1 MEFSKSDAPAPAS
14 APVLESKLPL
24 SPPQPEQKLDA
35 NGLAVTEPT
44 AKPVESIS
52 SEPSVT
58 TTTAAPV
65 EPASSTTAPIL
76 NGSGS
81 SSEHIG
87 TNGVSL
93 AAEPSPDK
101 PISTEPNHAAPPAQ
115 QPEEKH
121 AAPSPIETAPSAPT
135 QQHSEIA
142 AEIASPKPV
151 AEESTSGGAPREV
164 LEEEVSRQT
173 SEKPREELR
182 QEPKEQP
189 KEDLPKVDSKTEPQ
203 DTKMAE
209 PAPIEKA
216 SAEPTPAEPTPTL
229 ISPTDTPNEEPS
241 KAKEA
246 EDVKMEDSPRDSA
259 PTTQGLEQ
267 PPSLERQDSVALPT
281 SEVDLQPAS
290 MSQLNIETQPG
301 TSPIVESV
309 EISMSDA
316 PAAKIARERE
326 DDSANEE
333 PAAKRARTEPE
344 EDKPMAEPS
353 NQDASVADTAAAVDE
368 SAAERVPSLD
378 TLPNWNDPEANSRP
392 FSTYQRREIRK
403 TITRLK
409 KTKGG
414 QNFRDAVIKL
424 WPHLREAYLAKIE
437 KPMDLSELDR
447 NVRDGEGAYATFG
460 EFKNAASLIY
470 MNALNFNG
478 ATHDVTFAAF
488 NILKALWEELLAAP
502 AEEPPKPKSVPK
514 VKPSREPRA
523 VAIAEAPASR
533 RTSTGPRG
541 SPSTDADAKSVTG
554 DRRGSTATEGD
565 RPKRTVR
572 APKPKDIDYT
582 TKPSRK
588 KLKPELQFAAEVL
601 TEVMSPK
608 YEQLNT
614 WFLEPVDA
622 EGLNIPDYYSIIK
635 KPMDLGKV
643 SAMLSAGD
651 FANLK
656 DFDKHVRL
664 VFENCYSFNGPPNQG
679 NPVSQK
685 AAELERLYTS
695 QMKTKDA
702 WLAKFAKAN
711 APASADGSDEDD
723 EDEDAEDDIPH
734 VDNSK
739 EIQELQ
745 AKLDEETKKL
755 HAMFVPGAN
764 QSMIDI
770 QKGIV
775 DMVQH
780 ALIKAVASAGEVQP
794 KNDKSAKKARGAKG
808 KGAGG
813 RKSTGAGPGKKAG
826 GGKKGAAKKTLT
838 AADKDHIA
846 NAINDLESTHLDRA
860 IDIIKKD
867 TGQNENND
875 GELEL
880 DIDQLSN
887 DALLKLWELCKKV
900 LPGFAKDSSGPAP
913 APEPVRA
920 PKSKTT
926 AGKPKKNKPMSA
938 QEQEARIAQLTALRQ
953 MYKDGGEGSD
963 PAAPGFLGSA
973 QSPPLADSS
982 DDSDSEE
989 E

>member
-1 MEFSKSDAPAPAS
+1 MQCHAHSLAAAEPSTKPA
-14 APVLESKLPL
+14 
-24 SPPQPEQKLDA
+24 
-35 NGLAVTEPT
+35 EPT
-44 AKPVESIS
+44 SF
-52 SEPSVT
+52 EPSAT

-65 EPASSTTAPIL
+65 EPTSTAPAPV

-81 SSEHIG
+81 SSGHNG
-87 TNGVSL
+87 TNGVSH
-93 AAEPSPDK
+93 AVETSTEK
-101 PISTEPNHAAPPAQ
+101 PASTEPNPAASPAQ
-115 QPEEKH
+115 QPEEKP
-121 AAPSPIETAPSAPT
+121 AAPSSIETVPSAPV
-135 QQHSEIA
+135 QERSEKS
-142 AEIASPKPV
+142 AEVATPKAG
-151 AEESTSGGAPREV
+151 AEESGPDAAN
-164 LEEEVSRQT
+164 EVSTEAVKEEAKEDTKEEPETAQEEPKFD
-173 SEKPREELR
+173 SKAEPEDIKMEESAPAEKPS
-182 QEPKEQP
+182 
-189 KEDLPKVDSKTEPQ
+189 V
-203 DTKMAE
+203 
-209 PAPIEKA
+209 
-216 SAEPTPAEPTPTL
+216 EPTPT
-229 ISPTDTPNEEPS
+229 PTLPNETP
-241 KAKEA
+241 ADAPTGTKEL
-246 EDVKMEDSPRDSA
+246 EDVKMEDAPQDSA
-259 PTTQGLEQ
+259 TSAKTPEQ
-267 PPSLERQDSVALPT
+267 PPSLQTQDSAALPT
-281 SEVDLQPAS
+281 SEADLQPAS

-301 TSPIVESV
+301 TSPIESV
-309 EISMSDA
+309 EVSMSDA
-316 PAAKIARERE
+316 PAAKVARERE

-344 EDKPMAEPS
+344 EDKPMAELS
-353 NQDASVADTAAAVDE
+353 NQDAPVAEPAAAVDE
-368 SAAERVPSLD
+368 SEAAEHVPSLD
-378 TLPNWNDPEANSRP
+378 TLPNWNDPEANGRA
-392 FSTYQRREIRK
+392 FSTFQRREIRK
-403 TITRLK
+403 TIGRLK

-414 QNFRDAVIKL
+414 ANFRDAVIKL
-424 WPHLREAYLAKIE
+424 WPQLREAYLAKIE
-437 KPMDLSELDR
+437 KPMDLSEVDR
-447 NVRDGEGAYATFG
+447 TVRDGEGAYATFG
-460 EFKNAASLIY
+460 EFKNSASLIY
-470 MNALNFNG
+470 LNALTFNG
-478 ATHDVTFAAF
+478 PTHDVTFAAF
-488 NILKALWEELLAAP
+488 NIVKTLWEELLAVP
-502 AEEPPKPKSVPK
+502 AEEPPKPKTIPK
-514 VKPSREPRA
+514 AKPSREPRA
-523 VAIAEAPASR
+523 VAIAEAPVSR

-541 SPSTDADAKSVTG
+541 SPSTDADVKSVAG

-588 KLKPELQFAAEVL
+588 KLKPELQFAMEVL
-601 TEVMSPK
+601 GEVMHPK
-608 YEQLNT
+608 YEQLNM
-614 WFLEPVDA
+614 WFLEAVDA

-643 SAMLSAGD
+643 SVMLSAGE
-651 FANLK
+651 FTNLK

-679 NPVSQK
+679 NPVSQR
-685 AAELERLYTS
+685 AVELEGIYTS

-711 APASADGSDEDD
+711 APTSADVSED
-723 EDEDAEDDIPH
+723 EDEDEDGDEGASAE
-734 VDNSK
+734 DNSK
-739 EIQELQ
+739 EIMELQ

-775 DMVQH
+775 DMVQQ

-794 KNDKSAKKARGAKG
+794 KNDKGAKKARGPKG

-813 RKSTGAGPGKKAG
+813 RKSTGAAQGKKAG

-846 NAINDLESTHLDRA
+846 NAINDLEYPHLDRA

-913 APEPVRA
+913 AAPEPVRA

-953 MYKDGGEGSD
+953 MYKEGGEGSD
-963 PAAPGFLGSA
+963 PAAPGMSGSV
-973 QSPPLADSS
+973 QSPPLAYSS

>member
-1 MEFSKSDAPAPAS
+1 MELSKSDAPAPAS
-14 APVLESKLPL
+14 APVPETKLPL
-24 SPPQPEQKLDA
+24 SPPQPEQKLDT
-35 NGLAVTEPT
+35 NGLAATEPT
-44 AKPVESIS
+44 AKPVEPMS

-58 TTTAAPV
+58 STTAAPV
-65 EPASSTTAPIL
+65 EPALSTPAPIV

-81 SSEHIG
+81 SSEHNG

-101 PISTEPNHAAPPAQ
+101 PASTELSPAAPPAQ
-115 QPEEKH
+115 QPEEK
-121 AAPSPIETAPSAPT
+121 APAPSAIDTTPSAPT
-135 QQHSEIA
+135 QQHSENP
-142 AEIASPKPV
+142 AETTPPQPI
-151 AEESTSGGAPREV
+151 AEESASEEAPREV
-164 LEEEVSRQT
+164 LTEEGNRET
-173 SEKPREELR
+173 LEKPRAESKEEA
-182 QEPKEQP
+182 
-189 KEDLPKVDSKTEPQ
+189 KEDVPKLGSKTEPE
-203 DTKMAE
+203 DTKMEE
-209 PAPIEKA
+209 PVPVEKP
-216 SAEPTPAEPTPTL
+216 SAEPTPVEPTPT
-229 ISPTDTPNEEPS
+229 PTIPTETPADEPA
-241 KAKEA
+241 KTKEA
-246 EDVKMEDSPRDSA
+246 EDVKMEDAPRD
-259 PTTQGLEQ
+259 PTTSAKGPEQ
-267 PPSLERQDSVALPT
+267 PPSLERQDSIALPT

-309 EISMSDA
+309 EVSMGNA

-344 EDKPMAEPS
+344 EDKPMAELP
-353 NQDASVADTAAAVDE
+353 NQDAPVADATAAVDD

-378 TLPNWNDPEANSRP
+378 TLPNWNDSEANGRS
-392 FSTYQRREIRK
+392 FSTYQRREVRK
-403 TITRLK
+403 TIGRLK

-414 QNFRDAVIKL
+414 ANFRDAVIKL
-424 WPHLREAYLAKIE
+424 WPQLREAYLAKIE

-447 NVRDGEGAYATFG
+447 NVRDGDGAYATFG

-488 NILKALWEELLAAP
+488 NIVKALWEELLAAP
-502 AEEPPKPKSVPK
+502 AEEPPKPKTVPK
-514 VKPSREPRA
+514 AKPSREPRA

-541 SPSTDADAKSVTG
+541 SPSTDADAKSVAG

-588 KLKPELQFAAEVL
+588 KLKPELQFATEVL
-601 TEVMSPK
+601 TEVMNPK
-608 YEQLNT
+608 YEQLNM

-643 SAMLSAGD
+643 STMLSAGD
-651 FANLK
+651 FTNLK

-679 NPVSQK
+679 NPVSQR
-685 AAELERLYTS
+685 AAELEGIYTS

-702 WLAKFAKAN
+702 WLTKFAKAN
-711 APASADGSDEDD
+711 APTSADVSDEED

-734 VDNSK
+734 GDNSK

-780 ALIKAVASAGEVQP
+780 ALIKAVASAGEAQP

-808 KGAGG
+808 KVAGG
-813 RKSTGAGPGKKAG
+813 RKSTGAGPGKKTG

-963 PAAPGFLGSA
+963 PAAPGFPGSA

>member
-1 MEFSKSDAPAPAS
+1 MRLSVFCPAHFAYTCHAHS
-14 APVLESKLPL
+14 LTAM
-24 SPPQPEQKLDA
+24 
-35 NGLAVTEPT
+35 EPT
-44 AKPVESIS
+44 AKPVEPIS
-52 SEPSVT
+52 SEPSAIA
-58 TTTAAPV
+58 TTAAPV
-65 EPASSTTAPIL
+65 EPASSLPAPIL
-76 NGSGS
+76 NGSGA
-81 SSEHIG
+81 SSEHNG

-101 PISTEPNHAAPPAQ
+101 RASAEASPAAPLAQ
-115 QPEEKH
+115 QPEEKPT
-121 AAPSPIETAPSAPT
+121 APSPMETAPSAHT
-135 QQHSEIA
+135 QQHSEKSV
-142 AEIASPKPV
+142 ETTPPKPIT
-151 AEESTSGGAPREV
+151 AESASEEAPREEV
-164 LEEEVSRQT
+164 LTEEVT
-173 SEKPREELR
+173 KGTPEKLMEEPKG
-182 QEPKEQP
+182 EPKEEP
-189 KEDLPKVDSKTEPQ
+189 KEELPKLGSNPEPE
-203 DTKMAE
+203 DTKME
-209 PAPIEKA
+209 EHVPVEKP
-216 SAEPTPAEPTPTL
+216 SAEPTPVAPTPTTIL
-229 ISPTDTPNEEPS
+229 PTETPADEP
-241 KAKEA
+241 AKTKELD
-246 EDVKMEDSPRDSA
+246 DVKMEDAPRDA
-259 PTTQGLEQ
+259 ATTTKSPGQ

-281 SEVDLQPAS
+281 SEIDLQPAS

-309 EISMSDA
+309 ELSMSDA
-316 PAAKIARERE
+316 PATKIARERE
-326 DDSANEE
+326 EDSANEE
-333 PAAKRARTEPE
+333 RAAKRARTEPE
-344 EDKPMAEPS
+344 EDKPMAELPF
-353 NQDASVADTAAAVDE
+353 QDAPAAEVAGGVDE
-368 SAAERVPSLD
+368 PAAERVPSLD

-392 FSTYQRREIRK
+392 FSNFQRREARR
-403 TITRLK
+403 TIGRLK

-414 QNFRDAVIKL
+414 AHFRDAVIKL
-424 WPHLREAYLAKIE
+424 WPQLREAYLAKIE

-447 NVRDGEGAYATFG
+447 NVRDGDGAYAAFG

-470 MNALNFNG
+470 MNALTFNG

-488 NILKALWEELLAAP
+488 NVVKALWEELLAAP
-502 AEEPPKPKSVPK
+502 AEEPPKPKAVPK
-514 VKPSREPRA
+514 AKPSREPRA

-541 SPSTDADAKSVTG
+541 SPSTDADAKSVAG

-588 KLKPELQFAAEVL
+588 KLKPELQFATEVL
-601 TEVMSPK
+601 TEVMNPK
-608 YEQLNT
+608 YEQLNM

-643 SAMLSAGD
+643 ATMLSAGD
-651 FANLK
+651 FTSLK

-679 NPVSQK
+679 NPVSQR
-685 AAELERLYTS
+685 AAELEGIYTS

-711 APASADGSDEDD
+711 APTSADVSDEED
-723 EDEDAEDDIPH
+723 EDEDVEDDIPH
-734 VDNSK
+734 GDNSK

-780 ALIKAVASAGEVQP
+780 ALIKAVASAGEAQP
-794 KNDKSAKKARGAKG
+794 KNDKGAKKARGAKG

-846 NAINDLESTHLDRA
+846 NAINDLESAHLDRA

-913 APEPVRA
+913 AAEPARA

-963 PAAPGFLGSA
+963 PAAPGFPGSA